1 MTNKT
6 RGRKQSKDRWIGLIR
21 IDIFRQTVPVFI
33 SFEDHVAEALAKGVN
48 TVEAEGP
55 YEAFACC
62 DVDSQGGKHFAL
74 VIPPEASPAT
84 WVHEAVHI
92 ADFIMDYVGIPCDM
106 SNTEVRAYLTG
117 YIFERLEVIF
127 DEFYMK
133 NPELDPVNK
142 AA

>member
-33 SFEDHVAEALAKGVN
+33 STEDHIAEAQARGFS
-48 TVEAEGP
+48 TVEPEGP
-55 YEAFACC
+55 YEAMACC
-62 DVDSQGGKHFAL
+62 DVDSNGVKHFAL
-74 VIPPEASPAT
+74 VIPPQVFPAT

-92 ADFIMDYVGIPCDM
+92 ADYIMDYVGIPSDT